1 MKILISDQ
9 IEQVCSDVLAGEG
22 FEVDFRPG
30 LKSDELR
37 EIIGQYE
44 GLIVRSSTQVSADI
58 LASAVK
64 MKVIGRAGAGVDN
77 IDCEAATRRGIIVMN
92 TPGGNTIST
101 AEHTVSLLLSL
112 ARNIP
117 QAFDSLR
124 QGKWERK
131 KFTGMELFGKI
142 LGIVGLG
149 KIGREVAI
157 RCQAFGMKTVG
168 FDPVLS
174 EDVATKLNIQLLSL
188 DELIAQSDIITVHT
202 PLNDETRGLISD
214 NQIKACKPGVRIINC
229 ARGGIVDE
237 GALLRGLQSGKIGG
251 AALDV
256 FEHEPP
262 SGNELLQHPRLIATP
277 HLGASTEEAQ
287 EKVAKQIAQQVAD
300 FLHERGIAGAVNAE
314 VIQMA
319 MRHDLK
325 PYVRL
330 AEKLGSLEAQ
340 LAPGKLRRIT
350 VTVVGQPLI
359 QSSELITSAALKGV
373 LSQRLTEPVN
383 LVNASVIA
391 KELGISLEEKRELDG
406 GSYTHL
412 IKIEYESDQG
422 KRTVAGTVFENSHI
436 RIVQMDGYRLEIVP
450 EGTMLFYKNIDKPGM
465 LAAVGSILA
474 SAGINIAGLALGRDE
489 PGQRALTIINVDSP
503 IPQGVLK
510 KMELIEGVFEVRSAK
525 L

>member
-1 MKILISDQ
+1 MKVLISDQ
-9 IEQVCSDVLAGEG
+9 VEQVCADVLKKEG

-30 LKSDELR
+30 LKPDELKKIVG
-37 EIIGQYE
+37 EYE
-44 GLIVRSSTQVSADI
+44 GLIVRSSTQVSSEI
-58 LASAVK
+58 VASAVK

-77 IDCEAATRRGIIVMN
+77 IDCDAATRRGIIVMN

-117 QAFDSLR
+117 QACDSIR

-131 KFTGMELFGKI
+131 KFTGMELFGKTI
-142 LGIVGLG
+142 GIIGLG

-157 RCQAFGMKTVG
+157 RCQAFAMKTIG

-174 EDVATKLNIQLLSL
+174 EEVATKLNINLVSL
-188 DELIAQSDIITVHT
+188 EELYAQADVITVHT
-202 PLNDETRGLISD
+202 PLNDETRGLIGD
-214 NQIKACKPGVRIINC
+214 DQIKACKPGVRIINC

-262 SGNELLQHPRLIATP
+262 SGSELLQHPRLIATP

-287 EKVAKQIAQQVAD
+287 EKVAKQIAVQVAD
-300 FLHERGIAGAVNAE
+300 LLHERGIAGAVNAE

-340 LAPGKLRRIT
+340 LVPGKLRRIT
-350 VTVVGQPLI
+350 VTVVGHPLV
-359 QSSELITSAALKGV
+359 QSSELITSAVLKGV
-373 LSQRLTEPVN
+373 LSHRLTEPVN
-383 LVNASVIA
+383 LVNASLIA
-391 KELGISLEEKRELDG
+391 RELGISLEEKREMDG

-422 KRTVAGTVFENSHI
+422 KRAAAGTVFENSHM

-450 EGTMLFYKNIDKPGM
+450 EGTMLFYKNVDKPGM

-510 KMELIEGVFEVRSAK
+510 KMEMIEGVFEVRSAK

>member
-9 IEQVCSDVLAGEG
+9 IEQVCANVLAGEG